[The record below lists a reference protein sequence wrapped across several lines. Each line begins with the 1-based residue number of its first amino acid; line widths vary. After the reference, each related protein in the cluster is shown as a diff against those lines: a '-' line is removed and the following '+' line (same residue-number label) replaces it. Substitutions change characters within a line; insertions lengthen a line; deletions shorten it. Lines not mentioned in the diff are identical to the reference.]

1 MTKIFMAFAL
11 LLLISIGSG
20 FEISSSNPNPGDR
33 VMLNGI
39 ASPGEQ
45 VSLRSSFTMDLPVA
59 EGQYE
64 YETRLDVPQKP
75 NRFTL
80 TVRKVKDFN
89 AGVKI
94 GIWITKGFAAS
105 DGTVTLSQADV
116 PPGTYDLKM
125 FGEAL
130 PGSSQVPVEVV
141 AETTIEADSQGKY
154 GMVIDT
160 SGIPG
165 GDYRIEGAGDSKT
178 IHIGGSSETSQT
190 SQSTSGDGGGNTYIE
205 PKPAP
210 VEITSPVIKWYASQ
224 IGLSL
229 NNSSQY
235 DTAEKRLKER
245 LSGGY
250 WQVIARGDP
259 LTEEAGNCEQDY
271 CLVRGIDA
279 CRICREKDA
288 QLKGINLSEKTRLES
303 NISLQ
308 NLSKPGR
315 IDTENKNSIDTT
327 IDWIEGLLGFGKT
340 G

>member
-1 MTKIFMAFAL
+1 MALAL

-45 VSLRSSFTMDLPVA
+45 VSLRSSFTMNLPVA
-59 EGQYE
+59 AGQYE

-80 TVRKVKDFN
+80 TVRNIKDFN

-130 PGSSQVPVEVV
+130 PGSSQVPVQVV
-141 AETTIEADSQGKY
+141 AETTVQADPQGKY
-154 GMVIDT
+154 GMAIDT

-165 GDYRIEGAGDSKT
+165 GDYIIEGAGDNKT
-178 IHIGGSSETSQT
+178 IHIGGSSPT
-190 SQSTSGDGGGNTYIE
+190 SQSTSSGDGGGNTYTE
-205 PKPAP
+205 PKPAQ
-210 VEITSPVIKWYASQ
+210 VEIT
-224 IGLSL
+224 
-229 NNSSQY
+229 
-235 DTAEKRLKER
+235 
-245 LSGGY
+245 
-250 WQVIARGDP
+250 
-259 LTEEAGNCEQDY
+259 
-271 CLVRGIDA
+271 
-279 CRICREKDA
+279 
-288 QLKGINLSEKTRLES
+288 
-303 NISLQ
+303 
-308 NLSKPGR
+308 KP
-315 IDTENKNSIDTT
+315 IVVF
-327 IDWIEGLLGFGKT
+327 DWIKNLLGFGKT
-340 G
+340 V